1 MKDHESALGEIM
13 DAIEAA
19 SDDKS
24 RSLVLSQAKKF
35 IFDTMTNEMIKQA
48 FVADKEN
55 FKILFS
61 LKTLRK
67 QSDATDGFSEPYE
80 IMERIFATFSSLIE
94 LVDEFGDQILF
105 LINQNQDEQVKHLCV
120 ESMSRFTSSLSK
132 F

>member
-1 MKDHESALGEIM
+1 MKDYESALGEIM
-13 DAIEAA
+13 EAIEAA

-24 RSLVLSQAKKF
+24 RSLVLGQAKKF
-35 IFDTMTNEMIKQA
+35 IFDTMSSEMIKQA
-48 FVADKEN
+48 FVTEKEN

-61 LKTLRK
+61 LKMLRK

-94 LVDEFGDQILF
+94 LVEEFGDQILF
-105 LINQNQDEQVKHLCV
+105 LIDQNQDEQVKHLCV